1 MFKNIIKI
9 KLPAVLLTA
18 AIIVSLAAC
27 GGPVHPQQMPEDTNL
42 GKPVLDGYPDE
53 DKYSKETRLS
63 FVGFGDNIIHEAV
76 FTDAANR
83 AQVYASATGVDQR
96 YRFIDMYEGI
106 ADLIAGADIS
116 YVNHETPIAGDS
128 FGITGYPDFNAPDE
142 IGDTLLDLGFDII
155 NIANNHMLDQGES
168 GLRETVKYWNDKTD
182 DFVMIGGYTKSDY
195 DNIRFIERGGV
206 KIALLSYTTLINEAH
221 KNSLSAG
228 SEYLVP
234 YADEAVIRRQTALA
248 EDMGADLTVV
258 AMHWG
263 DENAFKPNAK
273 QTRLAKLLSD
283 CGADVI
289 LGSHSHTLQPVEWLE
304 GAGGNKT
311 LVAYSLGN
319 LINTMHNSYYM
330 VGGALSFDIVKEK
343 DGEAHIE
350 NPVLI
355 PTMCHY
361 SMTRDSLQMYLLEDY
376 TEAQMNAHGSQLKG
390 AFTMQTLYGYVKNT
404 ISPEF
409 LPEFFK

>member
-1 MFKNIIKI
+1 MIKNILKIKI
-9 KLPAVLLTA
+9 PALLLSVLLFA
-18 AIIVSLAAC
+18 LAGC
-27 GGPVHPQQMPEDTNL
+27 SGPVQPQGMPEDTNL
-42 GKPVLDGYPDE
+42 GNPALDGYPDE
-53 DKYSKETRLS
+53 DKYSSETRLS

-83 AQVYASATGVDQR
+83 ADVYASSTGEEQR
-96 YRFIDMYEGI
+96 YRFVDMYDGI
-106 ADLIAGADIS
+106 ADLIADADLA

-128 FGITGYPDFNAPDE
+128 FGISGYPDFNAPDE

-155 NIANNHMLDQGES
+155 NIANNHMLDMGES
-168 GLRETVKYWNDKTD
+168 GLRGTINYWNAKSG
-182 DFVMIGGYTKSDY
+182 DFVMIGGYTKADY
-195 DNIRFIERGGV
+195 DNVRMIERSGV
-206 KIALLSYTTLINEAH
+206 KIALLSYTTLVNDAH
-221 KNSLSAG
+221 KNALSSG

-248 EDMGADLTVV
+248 KENGADVIIA

-263 DENAFKPNAK
+263 TENAFQPNTQQK
-273 QTRLAKLLSD
+273 KLAKLLAD
-283 CGADVI
+283 CGVAVV
-289 LGSHSHTLQPVEWLE
+289 LGSHSHTLQPVEWVE
-304 GAGGNKT
+304 GEGGNKT

-319 LINTMHNSYYM
+319 LINTMYYSYYM

-343 DGEAHIE
+343 DGEARIE

-376 TEAQMNAHGSQLKG
+376 TEAQLKAHGSQLKG
-390 AFTMQTLYGYVKNT
+390 AFTMQTLYGYVKDT

-409 LPEFFK
+409 LSDFYK